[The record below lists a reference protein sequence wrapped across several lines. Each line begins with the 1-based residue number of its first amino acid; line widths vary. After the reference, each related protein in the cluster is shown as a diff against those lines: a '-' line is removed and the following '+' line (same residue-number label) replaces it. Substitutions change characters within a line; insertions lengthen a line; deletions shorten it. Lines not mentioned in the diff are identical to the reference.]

1 MPRYQPEPT
10 LAHARVQSRG
20 AAEGQ
25 FLEYSNLRHL
35 SELPLLDEP
44 TGSEQ
49 LPLALAIDAE
59 LEPETAE

>member
-1 MPRYQPEPT
+1 MPRHQPEPT

-35 SELPLLDEP
+35 SELPMLGEP
-44 TGSEQ
+44 SGSEQ
-49 LPLALAIDAE
+49 LQLALTIEAE